1 MSRKNFKKNLVAL
14 LACTALILAALGCE
28 SVTGPSSP
36 TDSSL
41 STPSGGASYSNNRDG
56 VNG

>member
-1 MSRKNFKKNLVAL
+1 MSRKYFRLNLVAL
-14 LACTALILAALGCE
+14 LACTALILASLGCE
-28 SVTGPSSP
+28 SVTGPDST

-41 STPSGGASYSNNRDG
+41 STSGEASFSHNAED